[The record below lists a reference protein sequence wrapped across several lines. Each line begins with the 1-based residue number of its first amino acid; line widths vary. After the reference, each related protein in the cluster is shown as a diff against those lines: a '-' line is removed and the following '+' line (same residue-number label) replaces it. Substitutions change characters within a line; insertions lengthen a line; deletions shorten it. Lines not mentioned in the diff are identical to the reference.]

1 VSKNQNQFA
10 PIALFA
16 YNRPWHL
23 RQTVEALLENRE
35 AAQSD
40 LYIFSDGARNDEAV
54 EAVGQVRQY
63 IKIITGFKSLTM
75 IERPENYGLGKS
87 IIEGVTF
94 VCNKF
99 NKVIVLEDDLVTSH
113 FFLKFMND
121 GLNCYESEERVA
133 SIHGYMYPVTQALP
147 QTFFVRGADCLGWA
161 TWKRAW
167 ELFEPDGQKLYDELQ
182 RSRLTDHFDLD
193 GAYPFTQMLKDQIA
207 GKNNSWA
214 VRWHA
219 SIFLENKLTLYP
231 QKSFVKHI
239 GNDGSGTNFGANDML
254 DTELAERPVIVGE
267 IPIVESLEARSAVA
281 QYLAPYCAIK
291 KTSLLRRAIQKVV
304 GVVKRWLQWGGRN

>member
-1 VSKNQNQFA
+1 MSEDQSQFA

-16 YNRPWHL
+16 YNRPRHL
-23 RQTVEALLENRE
+23 RQTVEALLENSE

-40 LYIFSDGARNDEAV
+40 LFIFSDGPRNDEAV
-54 EAVGQVRQY
+54 EAVGQVRRY
-63 IKIITGFKSLTM
+63 IKFIAGFKSLTI
-75 IERPENYGLGKS
+75 IERSENYGLGKS

-99 NKVIVLEDDLVTSH
+99 NKIIVLEDDLVTSP

-121 GLNCYESEERVA
+121 GLNCYESEEQVA
-133 SIHGYMYPVTQALP
+133 SIHGYALPIKQALP

-167 ELFEPDGQKLYDELQ
+167 DLFVPEGQKLYDELL
-182 RSRLTDHFDLD
+182 RSRLTDRFDLD

-219 SIFLENKLTLYP
+219 SVFLQNKLTLTP

-239 GNDGSGTNFGANDML
+239 GNDGSGTNFGTDDML
-254 DTELAERPVIVGE
+254 DTELADIPVIVGE
-267 IPIVESLEARSAVA
+267 IPIVESLEARSAGA

-291 KTSLLRRAIQKVV
+291 RASLLRRALQRVV
-304 GVVKRWLQWGGRN
+304 GTGKRWLRWGG